1 MPRNYEKE
9 KQWAKDKY
17 MRFDVKLDRE
27 QFENTITLIKENI
40 GGNAEFLKRALKL
53 YEDNPDLFKDV
64 N

>member
-40 GGNAEFLKRALKL
+40 GGNAEFLNRALKL
-53 YEDNPDLFKDV
+53 YEANPDLFKDV

>member
-53 YEDNPDLFKDV
+53 YEANPDLFKDV